1 MMEELLEEFEINLQ
15 DMWDKTYNGETT
27 TTLDDVTD
35 LYLNILNEWNALVGG
50 YYGDMVWSD
59 GVKILEK
66 GLGEAILFFDTDGPE
81 QLDCEVIQGLVNILS
96 TNQDKPSVKN
106 ALSNF
111 RKKQLSEDFK
121 QV

>member
-1 MMEELLEEFEINLQ
+1 
-15 DMWDKTYNGETT
+15 
-27 TTLDDVTD
+27 
-35 LYLNILNEWNALVGG
+35 
-50 YYGDMVWSD
+50 MVWSD

-81 QLDCEVIQGLVNILS
+81 QLDCEVIQGLTRILS

-111 RKKQLSEDFK
+111 RKKQLLEDFK